1 MLRVNKLG
9 ETQSV
14 LHRIFICRGALLA
27 RRYREIAVL
36 HVWFQRRQEEP
47 SCGWRE
53 EKPVRMAAEETAGT
67 RRRTAA
73 RDS

>member
-9 ETQSV
+9 ESS
-14 LHRIFICRGALLA
+14 LFCIEYLFAGAPVA

-36 HVWFQRRQEEP
+36 HVWFQRRQEDP

-53 EKPVRMAAEETAGT
+53 EKPVRMAAQKAAGT
-67 RRRTAA
+67 RRRTATA
-73 RDS
+73 NS